1 MIYSVYRRM
10 SKKAMTKSQQA
21 SKNTTS
27 RSAASKEKSR
37 GLLLGSVDIGI
48 YGLDDKGVQA
58 VAGLLGDLLQLG
70 LAALGYT
77 QLDLIDLAR
86 KVTLVAL
93 QMRFGCHKLFP
104 LSFQQQDDN
113 GQVEHDQNEV
123 EHDVQGIHH
132 KAFSFV
138 LTGQCK
144 LCML

>member
-1 MIYSVYRRM
+1 
-10 SKKAMTKSQQA
+10 MTKSQQV
-21 SKNTTS
+21 SRNTTS

-37 GLLLGSVDIGI
+37 GLLLGSVDIGVDRF
-48 YGLDDKGVQA
+48 DDKGVQA
-58 VAGLLGDLLQLG
+58 VAGLLGNLLKLG
-70 LAALGYT
+70 LAPLWHT

-93 QMRFGCHKLFP
+93 QMCFGCHVSFP
-104 LSFQQQDDN
+104 LLFQQQDDN